1 MHGYN
6 RENYSCLQ
14 PKNTFTEPAVKATV
28 VYSDEEEEEE
38 EKPVFEERKVL
49 PGFNLLKKMAK
60 IDKKLKKK
68 NKAPKKSQ
76 LDLDVLE
83 KSFNTVLSR
92 F

>member
-6 RENYSCLQ
+6 RENYSCLR
-14 PKNTFTEPAVKATV
+14 PKNTFIEAVKAPV

-38 EKPVFEERKVL
+38 EKPVLEERKVL

-68 NKAPKKSQ
+68 NKTPKKSQ